1 MTIRS
6 ARYLRLHIALPQQH
20 GAWVMWA
27 GPLLFGI
34 AVARAFPP
42 ALGWLLLASL
52 GAFMSLQP
60 LTLLVKVWV
69 GRRPRDEQ
77 GPALLWTTIYGL
89 AAVIG
94 VIGLV
99 AQGAA
104 WTLALGV
111 LAAPVLI
118 WQMVLVMR
126 REERGQ
132 MGVEL
137 VGSGVLALNALA
149 GYGIASGAGIDP
161 RGLVLFALSWL
172 QAAGGIVYVY
182 LCLEYR
188 RMKAVPA
195 QDERWRLARRTLLY
209 ASANVV
215 VAVILGLL
223 GLAPLGA
230 VVAFALMVVEVVVGG
245 VLRPPVGARPAAIG
259 VRQLIVTTVFF
270 GVMILAYLA

>member
-1 MTIRS
+1 
-6 ARYLRLHIALPQQH
+6 
-20 GAWVMWA
+20 MWA
-27 GPLLFGI
+27 GPLIFGI

-42 ALGWLLLASL
+42 VLGWLLLASL

-60 LTLLVKVWV
+60 LTLLVKVWA

-77 GPALLWTTIYGL
+77 GPALLWTALY
-89 AAVIG
+89 AAAAFIG
-94 VIGLV
+94 VVGLV
-99 AQGAA
+99 VQGAG

-111 LAAPVLI
+111 LAAPVLF
-118 WQMVLVMR
+118 WQMSLVMR

-149 GYGIASGAGIDP
+149 GYGVASGAGIDT

-172 QAAGGIVYVY
+172 QAAGGIVYIY
-182 LCLEYR
+182 LCLDYR
-188 RMKAVPA
+188 KMKALPP
-195 QDERWRLARRTLLY
+195 QNERWRLARRTLLY
-209 ASANVV
+209 TSANVI
-215 VAVILGLL
+215 VALILATL
-223 GLAPLGA
+223 GLAPLGV
-230 VVAFALMVVEVVVGG
+230 VVAFGLMVVEAVIGG

-259 VRQLIVTTVFF
+259 VRQLVVTAVFF